1 MLRIHGGLAGKNQP
15 KVWAMVTYAGAVLN
29 GVGRTSAGRG
39 GDEIRGATI
48 HRVVGYLRPH
58 RWAVAAALACL
69 LAQSILALAPFVI
82 VRRLI
87 ADLEHPGGSFSTI
100 VLLLFAGLGLVLL
113 AGLIYVVRSWI
124 VLRITAGVVAD
135 IRRQLIKRLL
145 GQSIGYFT
153 AERGGDLMS
162 RLLNDV
168 NVVENALGDTAL
180 SFLGNVVTA
189 IVFGIAMVVVQWQ
202 LAVVTFVLLPPMVFS
217 MRRAGRPVYRTRRD
231 LQERLGAFTVHA
243 QEILSLSGIMLVKSF
258 GREATELE
266 RSHGLTE
273 DLRRSDIRAG
283 LTARWIGLA
292 FQLGQAL
299 APLVL
304 LLAGAWLIQHRD
316 AGLSTV
322 IAFVAVLALRFGSA
336 LAGAGSG
343 VVSVIGA
350 LPAWD
355 RVFTVLDAHVEIR
368 ELPNARP
375 LDHPRG
381 AVSFEGVSYA
391 YPRQLRPAIDAVS
404 LDVAPGQLVAL
415 VGASGAGKT
424 TFTNLLARF
433 YDPQEGSIQI
443 DGCDLRELRLQS
455 VAETIGLVL
464 QDTYLFHGSLRENLL
479 YARPDA
485 DDAMLAAAC
494 RDAYLDAVLA
504 GLPDGLDT
512 IVGERGH
519 RLSGGEKQRV
529 AIARVILKDAP
540 ILILDEATS
549 HLDSA
554 SERFVQAALSR
565 LFAGR
570 TSFVIAHRLSTVLAA
585 DTIVVLDRGRVI
597 EQGTHSELLELSGL
611 YASLYGLQFRGREP
625 EAPSHGREPVQ
636 PMGWR

>member
-1 MLRIHGGLAGKNQP
+1 MLNRLR
-15 KVWAMVTYAGAVLN
+15 
-29 GVGRTSAGRG
+29 RTIAGRG
-39 GDEIRGATI
+39 AGEIRGATI
-48 HRVVGYLRPH
+48 HRAVDYLRPH
-58 RWAVAAALACL
+58 KLAVAAALACL
-69 LAQSILALAPFVI
+69 FAQAVLALAPFVI

-87 ADLEHPGGSFSTI
+87 AELEHPGGSFSTI
-100 VLLLFAGLGLVLL
+100 VLLLFVGLGLVLA
-113 AGLIYVVRSWI
+113 AGLVYVLRSWI
-124 VLRITAGVVAD
+124 VLRITASVVAD
-135 IRRQLIKRLL
+135 LRRQLIRRLL

-168 NVVENALGDTAL
+168 NAVENALGDTVL
-180 SFLGNVVTA
+180 SLLGNAVTA

-202 LAVVTFVLLPPMVFS
+202 LAVVTFVFLPPLVLS

-243 QEILSLSGIMLVKSF
+243 QEVLSLSGIMLVKSF

-266 RSHGLTE
+266 RSYGLAD

-283 LTARWIGLA
+283 MTARWVGLG
-292 FQLGQAL
+292 FQLAQAL

-304 LLAGAWLIQHRD
+304 LLAGAWLIEHHD
-316 AGLSTV
+316 AGLNTV
-322 IAFVAVLALRFGSA
+322 IAFVAVLALRFGAA

-343 VVSVIGA
+343 VVSIIGA

-355 RVFTVLDAHVEIR
+355 RVFAVLDAHVEIR

-375 LDHPRG
+375 LEHPQG
-381 AVSFEGVSYA
+381 AVSFEEVSYA

-424 TFTNLLARF
+424 TLTNLLARF
-433 YDPQEGSIQI
+433 YDPQQGSIQI
-443 DGCDLRELRLQS
+443 DGRDLRELKLQS

-485 DDAMLAAAC
+485 DAAMLAAAC
-494 RDAYLDAVLA
+494 RDAYLDEVLA
-504 GLPDGLDT
+504 GLPDGLET

-585 DTIVVLDRGRVI
+585 DMIVVLDRGRII
-597 EQGTHSELLELSGL
+597 EQGTHPELLELSGL
-611 YASLYGLQFRGREP
+611 YAGLYELQFRGRQP
-625 EAPSHGREPVQ
+625 EAPAHGRELVR
-636 PMGWR
+636 PMGGR